1 MTIYERLGG
10 EPAVTALLEGL
21 YTHVLADRSLAPFLD
36 GINIDRLKA
45 HQLAFLGQALGGPQQ
60 YAMPSLVAAH
70 ARLKIEQ
77 RHFDTFIAHLASVLQ
92 EIGAPDD
99 LTAEILSNVTPL
111 STVIVNTPAR
121 ESAAV

>member
-10 EPAVTALLEGL
+10 EPAVSALLEGL

-36 GINIDRLKA
+36 GIDIDRLKA
-45 HQLAFLGQALGGPQQ
+45 HQFAFLGQALGGPQQ
-60 YAMPSLVAAH
+60 YAMPSLAAAH
-70 ARLKIEQ
+70 ARLRIEQ
-77 RHFDTFIAHLASVLQ
+77 RHFDTFVAHLVSVLQ

-99 LTAEILSNVTPL
+99 LRAEILSKVTPL
-111 STVIVNTPAR
+111 STVIVNTPTR